1 MSFPSN
7 QQPTKVPKPSNGALH
22 DPSFSIPPQFSS
34 ILQRAANSPRA
45 MRTDQID
52 AVVGHHHPQPISVI
66 GFVCDQAFG
75 FALRSTASDSRH
87 THSLQRFFD
96 ERDFRGRRRRQG
108 HSQRYT
114 RAICHHQPLRTLS
127 TLGFSDECAPFFA
140 GEKLASAKH
149 SSQSRCC
156 FSSNCPSSA
165 RQAVRKTSCSSQSR
179 RRRQHVLG
187 DGYRSGK
194 SFQRA
199 PLRNTHKIPSKH
211 GRFAMGLRPPNA
223 AAFGSGNSAA
233 IVAHCASVIN
243 STVLAIEYLH
253 STTSKTRF
261 QAWRKFLQNR
271 LIKRL

>member
-1 MSFPSN
+1 
-7 QQPTKVPKPSNGALH
+7 
-22 DPSFSIPPQFSS
+22 
-34 ILQRAANSPRA
+34 
-45 MRTDQID
+45 
-52 AVVGHHHPQPISVI
+52 
-66 GFVCDQAFG
+66 
-75 FALRSTASDSRH
+75 
-87 THSLQRFFD
+87 
-96 ERDFRGRRRRQG
+96 
-108 HSQRYT
+108 
-114 RAICHHQPLRTLS
+114 
-127 TLGFSDECAPFFA
+127 
-140 GEKLASAKH
+140 
-149 SSQSRCC
+149 
-156 FSSNCPSSA
+156 
-165 RQAVRKTSCSSQSR
+165 
-179 RRRQHVLG
+179 VLG